1 MSGTFGNG
9 ESQRVREF
17 GGVVSQTI
25 LLADS
30 RNSRSQSNGAL
41 ARWGTGARDLLARR
55 RHGVKRRARLVT
67 AFLVTKDGTCDGVA
81 GSRAIVA
88 RHGARAMPRGIP
100 PGGPPREPPREP
112 RWPSSQSAFVKPY
125 TLHEIIRL
133 SETTLDELLG
143 NGVHIHRINQN
154 CRKSVNHEI
163 TGFCAANGV
172 RKNDAIRCKNHSL

>member
-1 MSGTFGNG
+1 MSESETVDFS
-9 ESQRVREF
+9 ESQRVRES

-41 ARWGTGARDLLARR
+41 ARWGTGGRDLLARR
-55 RHGVKRRARLVT
+55 RHGVKRQARLVT
-67 AFLVTKDGTCDGVA
+67 AFLVNKDGTCDGVA

-133 SETTLDELLG
+133 SETTLDELLNRQCLLAFPLKPQMQLVRTTAPWFVG
-143 NGVHIHRINQN
+143 FVFPLGRI
-154 CRKSVNHEI
+154 
-163 TGFCAANGV
+163 
-172 RKNDAIRCKNHSL
+172 